1 MYRNQHR
8 PLHKATKMREGF
20 DVSPE
25 RLELD
30 FLFRQWQSLL
40 SEEQLNS
47 AGPSEK
53 GVFCKQDKNKIE
65 LKIKIFMLRKLLD
78 WKYFGFLQTFL
89 LSNGKQHHFLKAFNW
104 KLGICIRSEHCDFSL
119 GFLLSLCV
127 CYTCLC
133 CHIFEVP
140 LHRERS
146 N

>member
-8 PLHKATKMREGF
+8 PLHKATKMRKGF

-78 WKYFGFLQTFL
+78 RKYFGFLQTFL